1 MRRGNKMSKLKQRM
15 KLANEAARLIEE
27 FRGEEGILGHNTL
40 QSVSIK
46 EDGRIIEVDD
56 EFEGVI
62 EYSITNI
69 SSVFALEMRGWGPC
83 PAGFYEAI
91 SLAEGELEYEFKRLS
106 KKEFKEYVGNLKYA
120 EYRCEEIYKRL
131 KEIEREALEL
141 EK

>member
-1 MRRGNKMSKLKQRM
+1 MSKLKQRM
-15 KLANEAARLIEE
+15 KLAKEAARLIEE

-83 PAGFYEAI
+83 SAGFYEAI
-91 SLAEGELEYEFKRLS
+91 SLAEADLEYDFKRLS
-106 KKEFKEYVGNLKYA
+106 KTEFKEYVGNLKYA

-131 KEIEREALEL
+131 EEIEREALEL
-141 EK
+141 EE

>member
-1 MRRGNKMSKLKQRM
+1 MSKLKQMM
-15 KLANEAARLIEE
+15 KLAKEAARLIEE
-27 FRGEEGILGHNTL
+27 FRGEEGILGHNPL

-56 EFEGVI
+56 EFDGVI
-62 EYSITNI
+62 EYSLTNI

-83 PAGFYEAI
+83 LAGFYEAI
-91 SLAEGELEYEFKRLS
+91 SLAEGELEYEFKTLS

-120 EYRCEEIYKRL
+120 EYRCEEIYERL
-131 KEIEREALEL
+131 KQIEREALEL

>member
-1 MRRGNKMSKLKQRM
+1 MSKLEQRM

-46 EDGRIIEVDD
+46 EDGEIIEVDD

-83 PAGFYEAI
+83 SAGFYEAI
-91 SLAEGELEYEFKRLS
+91 SLAEADLEYDFKRLS
-106 KKEFKEYVGNLKYA
+106 KTEFKEYVGNLKYA

>member
-1 MRRGNKMSKLKQRM
+1 MSKLEQRM

-46 EDGRIIEVDD
+46 EDGEIIEVDD

-83 PAGFYEAI
+83 SAGFYEAI
-91 SLAEGELEYEFKRLS
+91 SLAEADLEYDFKRLS
-106 KKEFKEYVGNLKYA
+106 KTEFKEYVGNLKYA

-131 KEIEREALEL
+131 EEIEREALEL
-141 EK
+141 EE